1 MQEFILGVIIYG
13 GLGLLL
19 ISLLKN
25 GQDERD
31 ADEAMKKIFGKDYK
45 RK

>member
-1 MQEFILGVIIYG
+1 MEKIIVWGILITIII
-13 GLGLLL
+13 LL
-19 ISLLKN
+19 INN
-25 GQDERD
+25 GQIERD